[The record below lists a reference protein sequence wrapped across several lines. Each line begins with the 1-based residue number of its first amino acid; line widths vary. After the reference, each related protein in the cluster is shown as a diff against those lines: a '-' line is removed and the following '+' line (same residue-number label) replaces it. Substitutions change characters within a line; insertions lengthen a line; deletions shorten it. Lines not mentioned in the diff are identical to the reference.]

1 MNRRIQMFLGAAVV
15 AVCVFSVGTE
25 ARAVAPKVLGT
36 FTDGPYTWLL
46 SVDSCAAAPEGYP
59 LFVTLLEN
67 ARPKGSVTLPM
78 PAAVRDFAREP
89 ADQPWAVS
97 ALDAEP
103 SLSAWGSGEEESYLG
118 VVARLVPLGEKKQ
131 GLLVSEVGG
140 FSHLHRAHALYA
152 VVDGSL
158 KELWSFDEGA
168 RPQASSVR
176 PVVVGEKSF
185 VLFQRDLWSH
195 DEDAPDVREVFLLGL
210 RKNAKEIEIVRLPA
224 PEVPLYLVSAGLY
237 DSSPSARSAAE
248 GLRNCPDAPGLRV
261 LASDAYPQTAKQG
274 TFVLGDVFL
283 FRDDALKYR
292 EKLRRCSPSSNIRLL
307 VPTLSTR

>member
-168 RPQASSVR
+168 RPRPPRSVR
-176 PVVVGEKSF
+176 
-185 VLFQRDLWSH
+185 LWS
-195 DEDAPDVREVFLLGL
+195 A
-210 RKNAKEIEIVRLPA
+210 KNPLCCFSGIFGVMMRMRPMSAKFSCSACGRMRRRSRSYGCP
-224 PEVPLYLVSAGLY
+224 PRRYLY
-237 DSSPSARSAAE
+237 
-248 GLRNCPDAPGLRV
+248 
-261 LASDAYPQTAKQG
+261 
-274 TFVLGDVFL
+274 
-283 FRDDALKYR
+283 
-292 EKLRRCSPSSNIRLL
+292 IW
-307 VPTLSTR
+307 